1 MFLLLLLLPVEN
13 VTAAGTDSQAVFRA
27 CDDSRGLLMGGSSS
41 LRKAKLNRGVG
52 SLGLGR
58 DETCIGRRR

>member
-41 LRKAKLNRGVG
+41 LRLLGKTNRIRCLASCAEGQVK
-52 SLGLGR
+52 
-58 DETCIGRRR
+58 